1 MSRYLLDTNVLIHV
15 VNRAK
20 GFEFIEQRIASTN
33 PEHIKIS
40 ALTVW
45 EISRMVEKANVP
57 NPKIKARAVKAAL
70 ETLRWF
76 KVEPLTSIAA
86 AVGGNLHAMLA
97 NKGKTI
103 SERDSM
109 IAGIAMVNDY
119 VMVTDN
125 VTEYGRAPGLL
136 VQNWRQP

>member
-1 MSRYLLDTNVLIHV
+1 
-15 VNRAK
+15 
-20 GFEFIEQRIASTN
+20 
-33 PEHIKIS
+33 
-40 ALTVW
+40 
-45 EISRMVEKANVP
+45 MVEKANVP

-70 ETLRWF
+70 EALKWF
-76 KVEPLTSIAA
+76 RVEPLTSVSA

-109 IAGIAMVNDY
+109 VAGIAMVHDY

-125 VTEYGRAPGLL
+125 VAEYSRVPGLFASL
-136 VQNWRQP
+136 TWVSLCPSLLMPLITR